1 MKIKELH
8 LLSDD
13 IKETEQF
20 YNSVLDIPTE
30 LRNANYVSFVFGS
43 TRLIFTQTEKVNN
56 PVYHYAFDIPYN
68 KLEEAMEWVKARTTL
83 IPVIEDDNFISTF
96 DLWNAKSFY
105 FYDNNKNLL
114 EFICRFDV
122 EDQTNKVFDSSSI
135 LYVSEIGIVS
145 KSASK
150 TAQHLTTEYNVAEYT
165 KQAGTD
171 SFTALGDDYG
181 LLVLVNDQ
189 RNWFPTNDLA
199 KSFATKITFDNDD
212 NKEMELIIRE

>member
-13 IKETEQF
+13 IKETEVF
-20 YNSVLDIPTE
+20 YNSILDIQTE
-30 LRNANYVSFVFGS
+30 SKNGNSISFVLGS
-43 TRLIFTQTEKVNN
+43 TRLVFTQTEKVIN
-56 PVYHYAFDIPYN
+56 PVYHYAFDIPNN
-68 KLEEAMEWVKARTTL
+68 KFEKAMEWVKARTTL
-83 IPVIEDDNFISTF
+83 IPVIEQDNFISIF

-122 EDQTNKVFDSSSI
+122 ENQTNKAFDSSSI

-145 KSASK
+145 ESASK
-150 TAQHLTTEYNVAEYT
+150 TAQHITKEYDVAEYA

-181 LLVLVNDQ
+181 LLVLVNNK
-189 RNWFPTNDLA
+189 RNWFPTSDLA
-199 KSFATKITFDNDD
+199 KSFATTIIFDNDED
-212 NKEMELIIRE
+212 KEMKMIIE